1 MDNIIHT
8 KTLNI
13 INQYSIICN
22 KNFISIYE

>member
-13 INQYSIICN
+13 IKQYFIICN
-22 KNFISIYE
+22 KNFVLIYE